1 MKKAMIP
8 GSFDP
13 VTRGHMS
20 IVRTAA
26 EIFDEVYVVIL
37 ANAEKVDGMF
47 TREERMELL
56 CAAVD
61 EMKLEGITNVHAETF
76 DGLTTDAA
84 LNFGCGVLVKS
95 ARNSVDFEYEASLA
109 QITREFEPSLK
120 TLIIPALPEDAH
132 ISSTYIRERIKYG
145 RLDGN
150 DFAPGT
156 VELIRR
162 MRG

>member
-1 MKKAMIP
+1 MKKVMIP

-20 IVRTAA
+20 VVRAAA
-26 EIFDEVYVVIL
+26 EMFDEVYVVIL
-37 ANAEKVDGMF
+37 ANGEKPGGMF
-47 TREERMELL
+47 TRDERLTLL
-56 CAAVD
+56 RAAVNELKHD
-61 EMKLEGITNVHAETF
+61 GITGVYAETF

-84 LNFGCGVLVKS
+84 RKFGCEILVKS
-95 ARNSVDFEYEASLA
+95 ARNSADFEYEASLA
-109 QITREFEPSLK
+109 EITRKFEPSLK
-120 TLIIPALPEDAH
+120 TVLIPALPEEAH

-145 RLDGN
+145 RFDGD

-156 VELIRR
+156 VELIRE